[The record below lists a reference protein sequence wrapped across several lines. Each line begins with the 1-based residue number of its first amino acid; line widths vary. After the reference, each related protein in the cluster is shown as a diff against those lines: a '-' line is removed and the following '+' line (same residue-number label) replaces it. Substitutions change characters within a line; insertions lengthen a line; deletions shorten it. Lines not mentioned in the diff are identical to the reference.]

1 MVGVMLRGALA
12 LVLLAVC
19 LVVTVTEDNPVFLI
33 LGVVFATVFL
43 RSVRRRRRGG
53 RGGGAYGGDHSG
65 DGGWSDWGGGG
76 GGAVG
81 IERRACPPRDSGIR
95 LPRGLRKR

>member
-1 MVGVMLRGALA
+1 MVGAMPRGALA

-19 LVVTVTEDNPVFLI
+19 LAITVTQDNPVFFI

-43 RSVRRRRRGG
+43 RSVRRRRGG

-65 DGGWSDWGGGG
+65 DGGWSDRGGGG
-76 GGAVG
+76 
-81 IERRACPPRDSGIR
+81 D
-95 LPRGLRKR
+95 